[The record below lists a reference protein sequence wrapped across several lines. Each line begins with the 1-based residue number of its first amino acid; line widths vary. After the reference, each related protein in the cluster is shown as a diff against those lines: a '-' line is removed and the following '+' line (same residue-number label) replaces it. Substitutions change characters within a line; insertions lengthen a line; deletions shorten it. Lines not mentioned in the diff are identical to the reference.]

1 MAVRRWH
8 TGGGTSAPS
17 GYGVGANEEGR
28 RRGAPPERGCPFIG
42 SGVAGIG
49 EAVVVIGAFMV
60 AITGSEGRGGGG
72 IKVA

>member
-1 MAVRRWH
+1 
-8 TGGGTSAPS
+8 
-17 GYGVGANEEGR
+17 VGANEEGR

-60 AITGSEGRGGGG
+60 AITGSEGRGGGD
-72 IKVA
+72 